1 MEISISK
8 REGVTIVNVSG
19 SVDTFTADDLTTAFK
34 KLIAEGAT
42 KLIVN
47 MKDTEYVS
55 SAGLRSFLTGMKEAR
70 AQGGD
75 LRLAALRLPVQRVMQ
90 LSGFTKI
97 FGVHDDIAGAFAA
110 LTGEP
115 APGT

>member
-8 REGVTIVNVSG
+8 RDGATIVNIGG
-19 SVDTFTADDLTTAFK
+19 SVDTFTAEELTATFK

-42 KLIVN
+42 KLIAN

-55 SAGLRSFLTGMKEAR
+55 SAGLRSLLTGMKEAR

-97 FGVHDDIAGAFAA
+97 FGIDDDVAGAFAT
-110 LTGEP
+110 LTGQP